1 MNGNLKESPS
11 KYSLP
16 YSVSNK
22 QLDNTVL
29 DLIGHY
35 PQKRENGL
43 IGFLV
48 CFYVDY
54 LQKSPNHS
62 PLCIHS
68 FLFCDHEVLPLE
80 KESVFPHPLNLFCPS

>member
-1 MNGNLKESPS
+1 MNGNLKESSS

-29 DLIGHY
+29 GLIGHY

-54 LQKSPNHS
+54 LQKPPNNS

-68 FLFCDHEVLPLE
+68 LLLCDPEAPPLE
-80 KESVFPHPLNLFCPS
+80 KESVFPHPLNLFCSP

>member
-35 PQKRENGL
+35 PQKRKM
-43 IGFLV
+43 
-48 CFYVDY
+48 D
-54 LQKSPNHS
+54 
-62 PLCIHS
+62 
-68 FLFCDHEVLPLE
+68 
-80 KESVFPHPLNLFCPS
+80 

>member
-1 MNGNLKESPS
+1 MNGNLKENPS
-11 KYSLP
+11 NLVFHT
-16 YSVSNK
+16 VSNK
-22 QLDNTVL
+22 QLDNSVL

-48 CFYVDY
+48 CFYIDY
-54 LQKSPNHS
+54 LQKPPNNS

-68 FLFCDHEVLPLE
+68 FLFCDLEAPPLE
-80 KESVFPHPLNLFCPS
+80 KGSVFPHPLNLFCSP